1 LRTCSPLGNAFRAA
15 AAAVLLLWQVL
26 GLRGVSVSPTV
37 LESTTLVLCYGSDLF
52 FTRISPA
59 LHFDSLQ
66 SDFSY
71 GLLVV
76 ALLALTIG
84 TWFAGYS
91 SQQAML
97 KAKWQ

>member
-1 LRTCSPLGNAFRAA
+1 MPQQQRVLRLRA
-15 AAAVLLLWQVL
+15 
-26 GLRGVSVSPTV
+26 VSVSPTV
-37 LESTTLVLCYGSDLF
+37 LESTTLVLAYGEDLF
-52 FTRISPA
+52 FSRISPA
-59 LHFDSLQ
+59 LHFDLLQ

-76 ALLALTIG
+76 ALLVLAIG
-84 TWFAGYS
+84 TCFAGYS